1 MIQYILPFITAITL
15 SGIAAYY
22 SVIGLAKLFPG
33 SFLPVVIMGSVLEI
47 SKLVTVS
54 WLYNNWN
61 SAKVLL
67 RLYFL
72 IAIFLLMGIT
82 SMGIFGF
89 LSRAHIETN
98 VVVGENSVRLQTIEQ
113 KEKIANDRL
122 KFLLKKAGDDP
133 AKISRKTAEQIDNVQ
148 NELVKLQNDK
158 MPFLQEQ
165 NKLKAEIGPIQYI
178 AEIIYD
184 KNDEN
189 FIDKAVRLV
198 ILIIIVVFDPLAV
211 LLLIA
216 ANITFRNRY
225 LKQDGKYVRIK
236 QSDIVEMK

>member
-61 SAKVLL
+61 SAKILL
-67 RLYFL
+67 KLYFL
-72 IAIFLLMGIT
+72 IAILLLMGIT

-113 KEKIANDRL
+113 KERIANDRL

-133 AKISRKTAEQIDNVQ
+133 AKISRKTAEQIDNTQ

-178 AEIIYD
+178 AEIMYD

-225 LKQDGKYVRIK
+225 LTQDGKYVRIK

>member
-72 IAIFLLMGIT
+72 IAILLLMGIT